1 MTGVALL
8 ALLLALPVAGGALV
22 LICAR
27 PPGLRDVVHIGFALG
42 VAFVAAMLLAAAEHR
57 QAARLVLAHPL
68 PNVELAF
75 AVEPLGALF
84 AMIVAGLGVLHAV
97 HTVGFVRATAMQSP
111 ARMMAFIALTAGA
124 MIAVAMA
131 ANLFTLFVSYQALIL
146 AGAPLIQDRT
156 PEEEGRAARVYLT
169 TQLGASI
176 GLFLPALVWTYSLAG
191 AAEFQAGGVLAGLI
205 EPLSPVVASVLLALF
220 VLGASMSIVPP
231 LSSWI
236 NASSGSRW
244 PAMTS
249 IHSLSIAPAGVVTI
263 VKIVAYVFGVG
274 IPSALSPLLAEAS
287 LARQALLVLCG
298 AGAVLAALIA
308 ISKQEINERL
318 VFVCVAQNLSALV
331 GALLALPAGL
341 FAATL
346 QVAAACCA
354 GSTVIMASGAVAA
367 VTGRVRAPDY
377 VGLGRVMPW
386 TLGGFAVGCAS
397 MIGLP
402 PFAGAWA
409 KLWLITAS
417 AGAGLIWAAGLV
429 GMAAV
434 LTFAALGP
442 LAANALAGRA
452 PADAFKRPD
461 GASIFLVAPIV
472 IGAAA
477 TLSLLA
483 LADSL
488 ATFLSPVWTPHA

>member
-1 MTGVALL
+1 MSGVTLL

-22 LICAR
+22 MICAR
-27 PPGLRDVVHIGFALG
+27 PPGLRDVVHIGFALAAA
-42 VAFVAAMLLAAAEHR
+42 VLAAMVLSTAERHE
-57 QAARLVLAHPL
+57 AARLVLAHPL

-75 AVEPLGALF
+75 AIEPLGALF
-84 AMIVAGLGVLHAV
+84 AVIVSGLGVLHAI

-111 ARMMAFIALTAGA
+111 SRMMGFIALSAGA
-124 MIAVAMA
+124 MIAVALS

-176 GLFLPALVWTYSLAG
+176 GLFLPAVVWTYSLAG
-191 AAEFQAGGVLAGLI
+191 AADFQAGGVFAGLI
-205 EPLSPVVASVLLALF
+205 EPISPAVAGILLTLF
-220 VLGASMSIVPP
+220 VLGASMAIVPP
-231 LSSWI
+231 LSTWI

-244 PAMTS
+244 PALVS
-249 IHSLSIAPAGVVTI
+249 IQSLALAPAGVVSI
-263 VKIVAYVFGVG
+263 VKIAAYVFG
-274 IPSALSPLLAEAS
+274 SALVQAS
-287 LARQALLVLCG
+287 FAAHVLLVLCG
-298 AGAVLAALIA
+298 AGAVIAALIA
-308 ISKQEINERL
+308 ISKQDLNERL
-318 VFVCVAQNLSALV
+318 AYVCAAQNLSALV

-354 GSTVIMASGAVAA
+354 GATAIMASGAVFA
-367 VTGRVRAPDY
+367 VTGRVKAADY

-386 TLGGFAVGCAS
+386 TLGGFAVACAS

-429 GMAAV
+429 GAAAV

-442 LAANALAGRA
+442 LAANALAGKA

-461 GASIFLVAPIV
+461 GASIFLAAPIV

-488 ATFLSPVWTPHA
+488 ATFLSPVWTPHP

>member
-1 MTGVALL
+1 MSGLALL

-27 PPGLRDVVHIGFALG
+27 PPGLRDVVHIGFALA
-42 VAFVAAMLLAAAEHR
+42 VAVAAAMLLSAAEHQ

-68 PNVELAF
+68 PGVELAF

-84 AMIVAGLGVLHAV
+84 AAIVASLGVLHAI
-97 HTVGFVRATAMQSP
+97 HTVGFVRATAMQTP
-111 ARMMAFIALTAGA
+111 ARIMAFIALSAGA
-124 MIAVAMA
+124 MIAVALS

-176 GLFLPALVWTYSLAG
+176 GLFLPAVVWTYSLAG
-191 AAEFQAGGVLAGLI
+191 SAEFQVGGVLAGLI
-205 EPLSPVVASVLLALF
+205 EPISPTVASVLLVLF

-231 LSSWI
+231 FSAWI

-244 PAMTS
+244 PALIS
-249 IHSLSIAPAGVVTI
+249 IQSLALAPAGVISI
-263 VKIVAYVFGVG
+263 VKIAAYVFG
-274 IPSALSPLLAEAS
+274 SALVQAS
-287 LARQALLVLCG
+287 FASHALLVLCG
-298 AGAVLAALIA
+298 AGAALAALIA
-308 ISKQEINERL
+308 ISKQDLNERL
-318 VFVCVAQNLSALV
+318 AYVCAAQNLSALV

-346 QVAAACCA
+346 QVAAVCCA
-354 GSTVIMASGAVAA
+354 GSTMLMASGAVFA
-367 VTGRVRAPDY
+367 VTGRTKAADY

-386 TLGGFAVGCAS
+386 TLGGFAVGCAG
-397 MIGLP
+397 MIGMP

-417 AGAGLIWAAGLV
+417 AGAGLIWAAGLL
-429 GMAAV
+429 GAAAI

-442 LAANALAGRA
+442 LAANALAGKA

-461 GASIFLVAPIV
+461 GASIFLAAPIV
-472 IGAAA
+472 ICAAA

>member
-1 MTGVALL
+1 MSGVGIL
-8 ALLLALPVAGGALV
+8 ALLLALSVIGAALV
-22 LICAR
+22 MLCAR
-27 PPGLRDVVHIGFALG
+27 PPGLRDMIPIGFAIAVAVLG
-42 VAFVAAMLLAAAEHR
+42 AILFSALRQHEVIRLA
-57 QAARLVLAHPL
+57 LAHPL
-68 PNVELAF
+68 PGVELAF
-75 AVEPLGALF
+75 TVEPLGVLF
-84 AMIVAGLGVLHAV
+84 TVIVAGLSILHAI
-97 HTVGFVRATAMQSP
+97 HTVGFVRATAMQTP
-111 ARMMAFIALTAGA
+111 ARMMAFIGLTVGATIALALS
-124 MIAVAMA
+124 
-131 ANLFTLFVSYQALIL
+131 ANLFTLFVAYQALIL
-146 AGAPLIQDRT
+146 AGAPLIQDRD

-176 GLFLPALVWTYSLAG
+176 GLFLPAVVWTYSLAG
-191 AAEFQAGGVLAGLI
+191 AAEFRAGGVLEGLVDPI
-205 EPLSPVVASVLLALF
+205 SANALLVLF

-244 PAMTS
+244 PALTS
-249 IHSLSIAPAGVVTI
+249 IQSLALAPAGVITI
-263 VKIVAYVFGVG
+263 VKVAAYVFG
-274 IPSALSPLLAEAS
+274 PALHEAS
-287 LARQALLVLCG
+287 VAAHALLVLCG
-298 AGAVLAALIA
+298 GGAGLAALIA
-308 ISKQEINERL
+308 ISRQDLNERIAY
-318 VFVCVAQNLSALV
+318 VCAAQNLAALV

-346 QVAAACCA
+346 QVAATCCA

-367 VTGRVRAPDY
+367 VTGRVKAADY

-386 TLGGFAVGCAS
+386 TLGGFAVGSAS
-397 MIGLP
+397 MIGMP

-409 KLWLITAS
+409 KLWLITAA

-429 GMAAV
+429 GIAAV

-442 LAANALAGRA
+442 LAANALAGKA
-452 PADAFKRPD
+452 PTDAFRKPD
-461 GASIFLVAPIV
+461 GASIFLAAPIV

-488 ATFLSPVWTPHA
+488 ATFLSPVWTPPA

>member
-1 MTGVALL
+1 MTGIAILG
-8 ALLLALPVAGGALV
+8 LLLGLPAIAAALV

-27 PPGLRDVVHIGFALG
+27 PPGLRDVIHIGFA
-42 VAFVAAMLLAAAEHR
+42 VAVAILAAMLLSTVQHHQE
-57 QAARLVLAHPL
+57 ARLVLAHPL

-75 AVEPLGALF
+75 AAEPLGALF
-84 AMIVAGLGVLHAV
+84 AVIVSGLGVLHAV
-97 HTVGFVRATAMQSP
+97 HTVGFVRATGLGSP

-124 MIAVAMA
+124 MIAVAVS

-156 PEEEGRAARVYLT
+156 VEEEGRAARVYLT

-176 GLFLPALVWTYSLAG
+176 GLFLPGVVWSYSLAG
-191 AAEFQAGGVLAGLI
+191 AGEFQVGGVLAGLI
-205 EPLSPVVASVLLALF
+205 EPMSPAVANVLLALF
-220 VLGASMSIVPP
+220 ALGASMAIVPP
-231 LSSWI
+231 LSAWI
-236 NASSGSRW
+236 SASSASRW
-244 PAMTS
+244 PSLVT
-249 IHSLSIAPAGVVTI
+249 IHSLALAPAGVVAI
-263 VKIVAYVFGVG
+263 VKIAAYVFG
-274 IPSALSPLLAEAS
+274 STLAEAS
-287 LARQALLVLCG
+287 LVSHVMLLLCG
-298 AGAVLAALIA
+298 GGAVLAALIA
-308 ISKQEINERL
+308 ISKQDLNERL
-318 VFVCVAQNLSALV
+318 AYVCAAQNLSAVV

-354 GSTVIMASGAVAA
+354 GSTAIMASATVAA
-367 VTGRVRAPDY
+367 VTGRSGAVDY

-386 TLGGFAVGCAS
+386 TLGAFAVGCAS

-417 AGAGLIWAAGLV
+417 AGAGLLWAAGLV
-429 GMAAV
+429 GAAAI

-442 LAANALAGRA
+442 LAANALAGKA

-461 GASIFLVAPIV
+461 GASIFLTAPTV
-472 IGAAA
+472 VGAIA

-488 ATFLSPVWTPHA
+488 ATFLSPVWTPHP